1 MMQFRFR
8 QVKIPDTPLPQ
19 MSSIDDLPKVFK
31 RTSHVHVEER
41 AKDWSEKFSFPM
53 IVGSLIH
60 AMVHTRPDIAYAL
73 SVLSRF
79 MSKPELHH
87 FKAANYLLRYLK
99 GTSHI
104 GLRYDKAEIL
114 RSFKE
119 MKNILTGAVDSSFAD
134 CSLSARSTSGFILWY
149 GGCALDWEC
158 KRQPLV
164 TMSTMEAEYVAA
176 SKCVL
181 AIRALNKLVNFVG
194 LYGTSPIQVLEDNAA
209 CVAIASHP
217 VHRQRSRHIA
227 VKYHNVRDACQNRE
241 VELVQVWTRHQ
252 VADIFT
258 KSLSRDLF
266 QNFRDVLF
274 GYDTKK
280 DPMIADTYFY
290 RDLVAAVPK
299 PDETTKQLHQIS
311 KGCSC
316 GEVPRSVSEYV
327 KSNTF
332 FVSYQVPLMPN
343 TCAGE
348 LMGYYEFD

>member
-1 MMQFRFR
+1 
-8 QVKIPDTPLPQ
+8 
-19 MSSIDDLPKVFK
+19 
-31 RTSHVHVEER
+31 
-41 AKDWSEKFSFPM
+41 M
-53 IVGSLIH
+53 IIGSLIH

-73 SVLSRF
+73 SVLSRS
-79 MSKPELHH
+79 MAKPELHH
-87 FKAANYLLRYLK
+87 YKAASYLLRYLK
-99 GTSHI
+99 GTAHI
-104 GLRYDKAEIL
+104 GLRYDRAEIN
-114 RSFKE
+114 RSFNE
-119 MKNILTGAVDSSFAD
+119 MKNILSGAVDSSFTD

-149 GGCALDWEC
+149 GGCPLEWEC

-194 LYGTSPIQVLEDNAA
+194 LYSSKPTQVLEDNAA

-266 QNFRDVLF
+266 KNLRDVLF
-274 GYDTKK
+274 GYKTES
-280 DPMIADTYFY
+280 DPMVAETYFY
-290 RDLVAAVPK
+290 RDLVNEVTK
-299 PDETTKQLHQIS
+299 PTSSNSTQMHQIC
-311 KGCSC
+311 KACSC
-316 GEVPRSVSEYV
+316 GQVRGSVNEYV
-327 KSNTF
+327 ATDSA
-332 FVSYQVPLMPN
+332 FVDSCVPLQPF

-348 LMGYYEFD
+348 LMGYFRFE